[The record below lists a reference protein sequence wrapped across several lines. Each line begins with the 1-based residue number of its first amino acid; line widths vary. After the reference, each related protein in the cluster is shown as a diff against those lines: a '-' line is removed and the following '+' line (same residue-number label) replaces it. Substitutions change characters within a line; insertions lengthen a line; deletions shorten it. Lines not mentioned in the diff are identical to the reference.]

1 MAEDEGATA
10 PAAGP
15 RATVVTGSS
24 SQAGPM
30 TVAQKTSMGLVLRGM
45 FLDKERGTHSVT
57 LGQLVEKY
65 NQKASVPASTAQIDE
80 VNHLVLYLLVTALPQ
95 VKS

>member
-1 MAEDEGATA
+1 MMEEDEGATA
-10 PAAGP
+10 RAAAP
-15 RATVVTGSS
+15 RATAVPTGSS

-30 TVAQKTSMGLVLRGM
+30 TVAQRTNMGLVLRGM

-57 LGQLVEKY
+57 LAQLVEKY

-80 VNHLVLYLLVTALPQ
+80 VNQLSMELTT
-95 VKS
+95 